1 MYIDILTKIE
11 KNIVSYLERRGI
23 ITHNIKL
30 QKTIDDFEG
39 DVTLVLFQL
48 QKEIDGEKQG
58 KINLIQLGEDIGE
71 YLKQQECIQS
81 FNIVG
86 GTFLNMK
93 LYDRDIIKAL
103 EYIYND
109 EHFFM
114 FDKKNKNIA
123 VEYCSPNTN
132 KPLHLGHLRNIF
144 IGSSV
149 VNILKEVGYDVRTL
163 ILVNDRGIH
172 ICKSM
177 LAYLKSGEGKTPED
191 TKIKGDHFV
200 GDFYVLF
207 EKMLQDQKKELGVED
222 NADTPIMNEAKEMLK
237 KWEDGDREVMSLWKK
252 MNMWVLEGFE
262 KTYSKLGVSFDETDF
277 ESQTYLL
284 GKEIVNEGLEKNIF
298 YKKEDGSIWVNLE
311 PYGLDNKLL
320 LRGDG
325 TSVYITQDL
334 GTIDM
339 RYNKKPFE
347 KIIYVVGDEQEYH
360 FKVLKSILMLLRK
373 PYADGLYH
381 LSYGMIDLPSGKM
394 KSREGTVVDAD
405 DIIAEMIDKAL
416 NKIENT
422 GKYEDNN
429 EQEKRDIA
437 EAIGIGALR
446 FFLLKVDPKR
456 RLTFDPNKSID
467 FNGDT
472 GPFVLYSNVRILS
485 ILAKVKE
492 RTNCKGISA
501 GTSLEEIEKD
511 LVLLIYEYR
520 NRVEL
525 SANTLNPSV
534 LASYALTLSKAFN
547 RLYDTIPILKEQ
559 DDNKKQLRIMI
570 IKLTSKIL
578 TKIFLIFG
586 IRSIN
591 KM

>member
-1 MYIDILTKIE
+1 MFIDILTKIE
-11 KNIVSYLERRGI
+11 KKIVSYLEQRCI
-23 ITHNIKL
+23 VTQNIKL
-30 QKTIDDFEG
+30 EKTIDDFEG
-39 DVTLVLFQL
+39 DVTLVLFHL
-48 QKEIDGEKQG
+48 QKKIDGGKQE

-81 FNIVG
+81 FNIIS

-93 LYDRDIIKAL
+93 LYDSDIVKAL
-103 EYIYND
+103 EYIYNA

-144 IGSSV
+144 IGSSI

-177 LAYLKSGEGKTPED
+177 LAYLKSGEGKTPD
-191 TKIKGDHFV
+191 STKIKGDHFV

-237 KWEDGDREVMSLWKK
+237 KWEDGDGEVMSLWKK

-262 KTYSKLGVSFDETDF
+262 ETYKKLGVSFDETDF

-360 FKVLKSILMLLRK
+360 FKVLKSILMLLDK
-373 PYADGLYH
+373 PYAGGLYH
-381 LSYGMIDLPSGKM
+381 LSYGMMDLPSGKM

-416 NKIENT
+416 NKIKNT

-429 EQEKRDIA
+429 EQEKRNIA
-437 EAIGIGALR
+437 EAIGLGALR

-492 RTNCKGISA
+492 GTICKEISA
-501 GTSLEEIEKD
+501 VTSLEEIEKD
-511 LVLLIYEYR
+511 LILLIYEYR
-520 NRVEL
+520 NRVKL

-547 RLYDTIPILKEQ
+547 RLYDTLPILKEQ

>member
-11 KNIVSYLERRGI
+11 KNIVSYLEQRRI
-23 ITHNIKL
+23 VTHNVKL

-39 DVTLVLFQL
+39 DVTLVLFHL
-48 QKEIDGEKQG
+48 QKKIDGEKQG
-58 KINLIQLGEDIGE
+58 KINLIQLGKEIGE
-71 YLKQQECIQS
+71 YLEQQECIQS
-81 FNIVG
+81 FNIIG

-103 EYIYND
+103 EYIYNA

-177 LAYLKSGEGKTPED
+177 LAYLKSGGGKTPED

-207 EKMLQDQKKELGVED
+207 EKMLQSQKKELGVED
-222 NADTPIMNEAKEMLK
+222 NADTPLMNEAKEMLK
-237 KWEDGDREVMSLWKK
+237 KWEDGDGEVMSLWKK

-262 KTYSKLGVSFDETDF
+262 ETYSKLGVSFDETDF

-360 FKVLKSILMLLRK
+360 FKVLKSILMLLDR
-373 PYADGLYH
+373 PYAEGLYH

-437 EAIGIGALR
+437 EAIGLGALR

-485 ILAKVKE
+485 ILSKIE
-492 RTNCKGISA
+492 EGTNCRGISA
-501 GTSLEEIEKD
+501 VTSLEEIEKD
-511 LVLLIYEYR
+511 LILLIYEYR

-547 RLYDTIPILKEQ
+547 RLYDTLTILKEE

-578 TKIFLIFG
+578 TKILLIFG

>member
-11 KNIVSYLERRGI
+11 KNIFSYLEQRGI

-39 DVTLVLFQL
+39 DVTLVLFHL
-48 QKEIDGEKQG
+48 QKKIDGEKQG
-58 KINLIQLGEDIGE
+58 KIDLIQLGEDIGE

-81 FNIVG
+81 FSVVG

-93 LYDRDIIKAL
+93 LYDKDVVKTL
-103 EYIYND
+103 EYIYNA

-144 IGSSV
+144 IGSSI

-177 LAYLKSGEGKTPED
+177 LAYLKYGGGKTPD
-191 TKIKGDHFV
+191 STKIKGDHFV

-222 NADTPIMNEAKEMLK
+222 NADTPLMREAKELLK
-237 KWEDGDREVMSLWKK
+237 KWEDGDSEVMSLWKK

-262 KTYSKLGVSFDETDF
+262 ETYSKLGVSFDETDF

-311 PYGLDNKLL
+311 SYGLDNKLL

-325 TSVYITQDL
+325 TSLYITQDL

-360 FKVLKSILMLLRK
+360 FKVLKSILMLLDK
-373 PYADGLYH
+373 PYAEGLYH

-416 NKIENT
+416 NKIEDT

-437 EAIGIGALR
+437 EAIGLGALR

-456 RLTFDPNKSID
+456 RLTFDPNNSID

-485 ILAKVKE
+485 ILKKLKGEVMSE
-492 RTNCKGISA
+492 GISA
-501 GTSLEEIEKD
+501 VTSLEKVEKD
-511 LVLLIYEYR
+511 LVLMIYDYK
-520 NRVEL
+520 NKLEL

-534 LASYALTLSKAFN
+534 LASYALSLSKTFN
-547 RLYDTIPILKEQ
+547 KMYDTLPILKEQ
-559 DDNKKQLRIMI
+559 DNNKKQLRIMM
-570 IKLTSKIL
+570 IKLLSRIL
-578 TKIFLIFG
+578 TKIFFIFG

>member
-11 KNIVSYLERRGI
+11 KNIVSYLEQRRI
-23 ITHNIKL
+23 VTQNIKL

-39 DVTLVLFQL
+39 DVTLVLFHL
-48 QKEIDGEKQG
+48 QKKIDGGKQE

-81 FNIVG
+81 FNIIG

-93 LYDRDIIKAL
+93 LYDSDIVKAL
-103 EYIYND
+103 EYIYNA

-144 IGSSV
+144 IGSSI

-177 LAYLKSGEGKTPED
+177 LAYLKSGEGKTPD
-191 TKIKGDHFV
+191 STKIKGDHFV

-237 KWEDGDREVMSLWKK
+237 KWEDGDGEVMSLWKK

-262 KTYSKLGVSFDETDF
+262 ETYKKLGVSFDETDF

-320 LRGDG
+320 LRGNG

-347 KIIYVVGDEQEYH
+347 KIIYVVGDEQGYH
-360 FKVLKSILMLLRK
+360 FKVLKSILMLLDK
-373 PYADGLYH
+373 PYAEGLYH

-429 EQEKRDIA
+429 EQEKIDIA
-437 EAIGIGALR
+437 EAIGLGALR

-485 ILAKVKE
+485 ILKKLKE
-492 RTNCKGISA
+492 EVRSEGISA
-501 GTSLEEIEKD
+501 VTSLEDIEKD
-511 LVLLIYEYR
+511 LILLIYEYR
-520 NRVEL
+520 NKLEL

-547 RLYDTIPILKEQ
+547 RLYDTLPILKEQ
-559 DDNKKQLRIMI
+559 DDDKKQLRIMI

>member
-1 MYIDILTKIE
+1 
-11 KNIVSYLERRGI
+11 
-23 ITHNIKL
+23 
-30 QKTIDDFEG
+30 
-39 DVTLVLFQL
+39 
-48 QKEIDGEKQG
+48 
-58 KINLIQLGEDIGE
+58 
-71 YLKQQECIQS
+71 
-81 FNIVG
+81 
-86 GTFLNMK
+86 
-93 LYDRDIIKAL
+93 
-103 EYIYND
+103 
-109 EHFFM
+109 
-114 FDKKNKNIA
+114 
-123 VEYCSPNTN
+123 
-132 KPLHLGHLRNIF
+132 
-144 IGSSV
+144 
-149 VNILKEVGYDVRTL
+149 
-163 ILVNDRGIH
+163 
-172 ICKSM
+172 
-177 LAYLKSGEGKTPED
+177 
-191 TKIKGDHFV
+191 
-200 GDFYVLF
+200 
-207 EKMLQDQKKELGVED
+207 MLQDQKKELGVED

-237 KWEDGDREVMSLWKK
+237 KWEDGDGEVMSLWKK

-262 KTYSKLGVSFDETDF
+262 ETYKKLGVSFDETDF

-298 YKKEDGSIWVNLE
+298 YKKEDGSIWVDLE
-311 PYGLDNKLL
+311 SYGLDNKLL

-325 TSVYITQDL
+325 TSVYITQD
-334 GTIDM
+334 
-339 RYNKKPFE
+339 YNKKPFE

-360 FKVLKSILMLLRK
+360 FKVLKYILMLLDK
-373 PYADGLYH
+373 PYAEGLYH

-422 GKYEDNN
+422 CKYEDNN

-437 EAIGIGALR
+437 EAIGLGALR

-485 ILAKVKE
+485 ILAKVKDE
-492 RTNCKGISA
+492 INCKEISA
-501 GTSLEEIEKD
+501 ETSLKEIEKD
-511 LVLLIYEYR
+511 LILLIYEYK
-520 NRVEL
+520 NKLEL

-547 RLYDTIPILKEQ
+547 RLYDTLPILKEQ

-578 TKIFLIFG
+578 TKILLIFG
-586 IRSIN
+586 IISIN
-591 KM
+591 NFMAKKKSKKKQDRIFVTLECTEQKGSGVNGMSRYTTKKNRKNTANKLELSKYNPFLRRHTIHKEIK

>member
-11 KNIVSYLERRGI
+11 KNIVSYLGQRRI
-23 ITHNIKL
+23 VTQNIKL

-48 QKEIDGEKQG
+48 QKKIEEEKQER
-58 KINLIQLGEDIGE
+58 INLIQLGKEIGE
-71 YLKQQECIQS
+71 YLRQQECIQS
-81 FNIVG
+81 FNIIG

-144 IGSSV
+144 IGSSI

-177 LAYLKSGEGKTPED
+177 LAYLKSGEGKTPGS

-207 EKMLQDQKKELGVED
+207 EKMLQNQKKELGVED

-237 KWEDGDREVMSLWKK
+237 KWEDGDGEVMSLWKK

-262 KTYSKLGVSFDETDF
+262 ETYSKLGVSFDETDF

-298 YKKEDGSIWVNLE
+298 YKKEDGSIWVDLE
-311 PYGLDNKLL
+311 SYGLDNKLL

-360 FKVLKSILMLLRK
+360 FKVLKSILMLLDK

-422 GKYEDNN
+422 GKYEGNN

-437 EAIGIGALR
+437 EAIGLGALR

-492 RTNCKGISA
+492 GINCKEISA

-511 LVLLIYEYR
+511 LILLIYEYR

-547 RLYDTIPILKEQ
+547 RLYDTLPILKEQ

-570 IKLTSKIL
+570 IKLTSQIL
-578 TKIFLIFG
+578 TKILLIFG

>member
-1 MYIDILTKIE
+1 
-11 KNIVSYLERRGI
+11 
-23 ITHNIKL
+23 
-30 QKTIDDFEG
+30 
-39 DVTLVLFQL
+39 
-48 QKEIDGEKQG
+48 
-58 KINLIQLGEDIGE
+58 
-71 YLKQQECIQS
+71 
-81 FNIVG
+81 
-86 GTFLNMK
+86 
-93 LYDRDIIKAL
+93 
-103 EYIYND
+103 
-109 EHFFM
+109 M

-144 IGSSV
+144 IGSSI

-177 LAYLKSGEGKTPED
+177 LAYLKYGGGKTPD
-191 TKIKGDHFV
+191 STKIKGDHFV

-207 EKMLQDQKKELGVED
+207 EKMLQDQKKELGIED

-237 KWEDGDREVMSLWKK
+237 KWEDGDGEVMSLWKK

-284 GKEIVNEGLEKNIF
+284 GKEIVNEGLGKNIF
-298 YKKEDGSIWVNLE
+298 YKKEDGSIWVDLE
-311 PYGLDNKLL
+311 SYGLDNKLL

-360 FKVLKSILMLLRK
+360 FKVLKSILMLLDK
-373 PYADGLYH
+373 PYAEGLYH

-492 RTNCKGISA
+492 RINCKEISA